1 MRAAAAQRP
10 GRRGGACLLAALA
23 ALAAAA
29 PAVAAEDAVAYVTVR
44 DRLMCRTQADLRDG
58 LRAIDTKNKDLFAM
72 LDSCHF
78 SVDGIP
84 ARLLQDNINRI
95 KIRLS
100 ADGEQ
105 ADMWTV
111 PEAIRPIRREPK

>member
-1 MRAAAAQRP
+1 MPAAALRP
-10 GRRGGACLLAALA
+10 LRRGGACALALLAAV
-23 ALAAAA
+23 AAA
-29 PAVAAEDAVAYVTVR
+29 PAGAAEDAVEYVTVR

-58 LRAIDTKNKDLFAM
+58 LRAIDTNNKDLFAM

-111 PEAIRPIRREPK
+111 PEAIRPLRRGSR